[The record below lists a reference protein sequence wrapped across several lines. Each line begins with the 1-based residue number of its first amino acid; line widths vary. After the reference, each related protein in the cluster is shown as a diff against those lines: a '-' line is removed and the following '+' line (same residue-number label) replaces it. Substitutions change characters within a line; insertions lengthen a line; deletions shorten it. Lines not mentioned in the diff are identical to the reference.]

1 MLGLIIK
8 CILGRTFYFL
18 RSLKYLCKS
27 IIFQDG
33 DRTIRQQSKDLE
45 QLMNERDILGSQL
58 VRRND
63 ELALLYEKIRILQ
76 STLHRGITYCLR

>member
-1 MLGLIIK
+1 MV
-8 CILGRTFYFL
+8 L
-18 RSLKYLCKS
+18 RLQKDERL
-27 IIFQDG
+27 
-33 DRTIRQQSKDLE
+33 IRQQAKDLE

-76 STLHRGITYCLR
+76 TTLHRG